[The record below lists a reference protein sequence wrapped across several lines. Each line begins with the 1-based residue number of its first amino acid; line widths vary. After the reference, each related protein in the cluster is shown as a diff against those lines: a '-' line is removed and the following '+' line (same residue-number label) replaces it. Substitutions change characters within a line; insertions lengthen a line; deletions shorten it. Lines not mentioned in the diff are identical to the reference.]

1 MPSERY
7 FNRAQTEM
15 KTQLKCKWNNMWN
28 FEVNWEMVQ
37 RDKYHYIMYKDE
49 KPHKITQKQK
59 VLTKQSLCF
68 SNKGLKNLCFYI
80 TKIKLN

>member
-1 MPSERY
+1 
-7 FNRAQTEM
+7 
-15 KTQLKCKWNNMWN
+15 
-28 FEVNWEMVQ
+28 MVQ